1 MIEDT
6 EKYLCCSNHEM
17 YLNGIIYTCCNNHN
31 VCLKCYSRNKKCPV
45 CRSLEYKRNTGLEE
59 KITKLVVDCK
69 NIECSYKVL
78 DGDEH
83 RLYCKYKSITCP
95 ICQTDI
101 KYSNIIKHLKVHY
114 PVYNTLVVFTDDISK
129 CVREAGIYII
139 NHAQSE
145 EKKIILIVDDDIKIL
160 YIDESEN
167 PTKTILS
174 LVDRKYN
181 TMIITLPYYNNEI
194 TTDIKFTEIDLV
206 VFIEY
211 NFMVIIEAFDNN
223 IFKKNSNCMIR
234 KNNNTYRGLILD
246 HWYNSQIV
254 LVKYE
259 VKIDNYYISVIEEL
273 KINPQFIRE
282 EYPDNDYT
290 TEEYGF
296 RLQEIE
302 RLTRINNPDII
313 GDAMDELIHNEV
325 MVFLNSIPDRPAPF

>member
-1 MIEDT
+1 
-6 EKYLCCSNHEM
+6 
-17 YLNGIIYTCCNNHN
+17 
-31 VCLKCYSRNKKCPV
+31 
-45 CRSLEYKRNTGLEE
+45 
-59 KITKLVVDCK
+59 
-69 NIECSYKVL
+69 
-78 DGDEH
+78 
-83 RLYCKYKSITCP
+83 
-95 ICQTDI
+95 
-101 KYSNIIKHLKVHY
+101 
-114 PVYNTLVVFTDDISK
+114 
-129 CVREAGIYII
+129 
-139 NHAQSE
+139 
-145 EKKIILIVDDDIKIL
+145 
-160 YIDESEN
+160 
-167 PTKTILS
+167 
-174 LVDRKYN
+174 
-181 TMIITLPYYNNEI
+181 
-194 TTDIKFTEIDLV
+194 
-206 VFIEY
+206 
-211 NFMVIIEAFDNN
+211 MVIVEAFDNN

-313 GDAMDELIHNEV
+313 GDTMDELIHNEV